1 MWGEEVSREIPFIF
15 SRAFSRHAAGVRV
28 GRAGEGFVCGWKRG
42 GSRDAGHCFQAG
54 GGWIATWGTVRRWDG
69 WGHSGDPQDR

>member
-15 SRAFSRHAAGVRV
+15 SRAFSRHTAGERV

-42 GSRDAGHCFQAG
+42 GSRDAVSKPEDAELPHGANG
-54 GGWIATWGTVRRWDG
+54 AEMGWT
-69 WGHSGDPQDR
+69 GHSGDPPA